1 MQEILA
7 WIMLNKLLAGLIMA
21 SLFLVLLITL
31 YAFNKAFRNAV
42 NFWWLNF
49 KTDFPAIGTIA
60 RVSTNDAAIQ
70 SNTIWRDCETNLCYK
85 YLDYYDRE
93 IEDPE
98 YYNKCVSYLRKIG
111 EQGRS
116 PTPFF
121 IWIVILGLVV
131 AEALGFAY
139 VLAGYTIPGASE
151 SLQQKGAIGIAFVI
165 SALLVFLTHSAG
177 GEIYKNSVIGRIL
190 QNRGDNDLIK
200 EEVDIQSDHKDDNA
214 PSWQQAYNR
223 FNGGDSKTW
232 ILSIVTTIFIIIVAI
247 GATYVR
253 GQVLEKQLIQEVS
266 TASISIYDTAPAE
279 LGEIQSNA
287 DAKALQEQQEA
298 DRKGGWATFIVL
310 AVLFIFIQ
318 ILGILFG
325 YKWGFAGKNSG
336 DAYEASHRFR
346 TAREYQ
352 NYITQ
357 KRRAITAKAN
367 EKLSKMKRQIN
378 TIAKKRANFKVDKD
392 NDTYRTFENFIVEAR
407 KNETH
412 TALKTKSIEN
422 DGQRTLELS
431 ETQKNIN
438 HEANIASMKSSIQSQ
453 QESAQNTNSD
463 EIETL
468 RKKITRLERKK
479 NALIEEG
486 VKKSDDEILD
496 LEDEIDTLTKKL
508 KGLENA

>member
-7 WIMLNKLLAGLIMA
+7 WVLTNKLLAGLI
-21 SLFLVLLITL
+21 LVGLLVVLLITL
-31 YAFNKAFRNAV
+31 YSFNRAFKNAV
-42 NFWWLNF
+42 DFWWLNF
-49 KTDFPAIGTIA
+49 KTDFPGVGTIA
-60 RVSTNDAAIQ
+60 RVSPHDAAIQ
-70 SNTIWRDCETNLCYK
+70 PNTIWRDCETNLCYK
-85 YLDYYDRE
+85 YLGYYDKE

-98 YYNKCVSYLRKIG
+98 YYDKCVSYLRKIG

-165 SALLVFLTHSAG
+165 SALLVFLTHSTG

-190 QNRGDNDLIK
+190 QNRGGSDLIK
-200 EEVDIQSDHKDDNA
+200 DEIVIAQDYKDNEA

-223 FNGGDSKTW
+223 FDGGESKTW
-232 ILSIVTTIFIIIVAI
+232 ILSIITAIFIVIVAI

-253 GQVLEKQLIQEVS
+253 GQVLEKQLIQEIS
-266 TASISIYDTAPAE
+266 TTSTNIYDTAPIE
-279 LGEIQSNA
+279 LGEIQNSA
-287 DAKALQEQQEA
+287 DTKALKEQQDA

-318 ILGILFG
+318 ILGMLFG
-325 YKWGFAGKNSG
+325 YKWGFAGKNSK
-336 DAYEASHRFR
+336 DAYEASHRFK

-378 TIAKKRANFKVDKD
+378 AIAKKRANFKVDKD
-392 NDTYRTFENFIVEAR
+392 NDPYRTFENFIIEAR

-412 TALKTKSIEN
+412 TTLQTQSIEN
-422 DGQRTLELS
+422 DGQRMLELS

-438 HEANIASMKSSIQSQ
+438 HEVSMASIQSNTVNQ
-453 QESAQNTNSD
+453 QGPSQNINSD
-463 EIETL
+463 EIEAL
-468 RKKITRLERKK
+468 QKKITRLERKR

-486 VKKSDDEILD
+486 AKKSDDEILD
-496 LEDEIDTLTKKL
+496 LEDEIDVLKKKL